1 LREEIKSFIEEH
13 ISPETINWSIDQ
25 WANRIFSYLKITQKK
40 ASQDL
45 KRFIQNTIFE
55 AAPVEEHKG
64 DDEKAEECSLRDKLS
79 DLLKWVLYRLY
90 LTALR
95 D

>member
-1 LREEIKSFIEEH
+1 LREEITSFIEEH

-25 WANRIFSYLKITQKK
+25 WTNRIFIYLRITQKK

-45 KRFIQNTIFE
+45 KRFIQNTILE

-64 DDEKAEECSLRDKLS
+64 GDEKTEECSLRDKLS
-79 DLLKWVLYRLY
+79 ELLK
-90 LTALR
+90 
-95 D
+95 

>member
-1 LREEIKSFIEEH
+1 LREEITSFIEEH

-25 WANRIFSYLKITQKK
+25 WTNRIFIYLRITQKK

-45 KRFIQNTIFE
+45 KRFIQNIIFE

-64 DDEKAEECSLRDKLS
+64 DDEKTEECSLRDKLS
-79 DLLKWVLYRLY
+79 ELLKLVWYR
-90 LTALR
+90 
-95 D
+95 